1 MIARLRMC
9 SVTWNLFPIKN
20 ISLWI
25 PTFHLVE
32 ISYLNTDKYESRQN
46 EESRAQSADSSKAD
60 SEAGAL
66 NWIAGV

>member
-1 MIARLRMC
+1 MC